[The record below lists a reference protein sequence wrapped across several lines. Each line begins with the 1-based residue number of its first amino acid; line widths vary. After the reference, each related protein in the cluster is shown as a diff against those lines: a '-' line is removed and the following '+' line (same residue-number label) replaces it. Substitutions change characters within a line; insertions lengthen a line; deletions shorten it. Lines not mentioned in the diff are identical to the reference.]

1 MSESSDNEMNEWELN
16 VLKNGMLGEKKQE
29 NIITLKNAQ
38 MKESVQ
44 NWDDIL
50 SYFDNKIERYNQAN
64 KNSQQNIESC
74 VNQIKKTQT
83 HLIQSENKLQ
93 ELTQL
98 SQQQELVKEIIH
110 NVKIPT
116 EKKITELDV
125 LEKKMTV
132 I

>member
-74 VNQIKKTQT
+74 VDQIKKIQT

-110 NVKIPT
+110 DVKIPT